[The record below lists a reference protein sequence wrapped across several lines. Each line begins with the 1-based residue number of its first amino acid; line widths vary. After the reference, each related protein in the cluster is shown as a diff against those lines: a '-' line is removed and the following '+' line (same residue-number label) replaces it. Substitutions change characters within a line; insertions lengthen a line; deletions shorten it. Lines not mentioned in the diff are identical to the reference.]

1 MNEDEKSTNS
11 KNENQPARP
20 ADQVGAP
27 VLRDPTVW
35 AVCPR
40 FRYRAILWF
49 STLRYAPICLSLALK
64 RVASKMLYPRKFA
77 LFPS

>member
-1 MNEDEKSTNS
+1 MKSLQTVKTKIS
-11 KNENQPARP
+11 QLGLQIRSGL
-20 ADQVGAP
+20 QSLGILLFGQF
-27 VLRDPTVW
+27 VL
-35 AVCPR
+35 R
-40 FRYRAILWF
+40 FRYSAILWF